1 MTPNQVEAWRKLA
14 EGSESIYNEKIS
26 NVDEDTRL
34 ALETMINTTT
44 TLSPEYIQ
52 KWADL
57 ATNNKTA
64 YENNLTGLDETTRQR
79 IESCVDVINN
89 KQWSAEDASKE
100 LARAVERGVNTINTE
115 ESGKQAVNG
124 VAEGI
129 NKNKNNWFLSSAVS
143 NLASYVT
150 TKLKESLGI
159 HSPSTVMRDMVGKF
173 IPLGIAEGIDKN
185 TNAVFSSMN
194 NLAKGLVINP
204 NDFKIDTNQ
213 FIDYGQ
219 ISGAIATQS
228 NIKVDSNIEGRIE
241 NAIYRGLSN
250 ATIPIEIEATTDEG
264 IIFKKVQ
271 VKAKEFYTQTGEP
284 AFEF

>member
-34 ALETMINTTT
+34 ALEAILGKVDIN
-44 TLSPEYIQ
+44 SPEFIDKMATMATDSTDRYNNILSKMPVNTAEEIQ
-52 KWADL
+52 KAVNAVNDKKAD
-57 ATNNKTA
+57 ANA
-64 YENNLTGLDETTRQR
+64 AGESIASEIET
-79 IESCVDVINN
+79 
-89 KQWSAEDASKE
+89 
-100 LARAVERGVNTINTE
+100 GVNTVDTTE
-115 ESGKQAVNG
+115 AGKQAVNG
-124 VAEGI
+124 VATGI
-129 NKNKNNWFLSSAVS
+129 NNNKKNKVLSTAISG
-143 NLASYVT
+143 LASYIV
-150 TKLKESLGI
+150 TKLRENLGI
-159 HSPSTVMRDMVGKF
+159 HSPSTVMRDMIGQY

-185 TNAVFSSMN
+185 ASEVYDSIS
-194 NLAKGLVINP
+194 NLTKGMTVNP

-219 ISGAIATQS
+219 ISGAIATQN